1 MTVHNLE
8 AILLIQTAIVRRA
21 NRENLWD
28 MPLKDVDLESFAGEI
43 WEYLDIHGV
52 S

>member
-1 MTVHNLE
+1 MLNRE
-8 AILLIQTAIVRRA
+8 AILLIQTALVRLA

-28 MPLKDVDLESFAGEI
+28 MPLKEVDLQTMAEEI
-43 WEYLDIHGV
+43 WEYLDDHGI